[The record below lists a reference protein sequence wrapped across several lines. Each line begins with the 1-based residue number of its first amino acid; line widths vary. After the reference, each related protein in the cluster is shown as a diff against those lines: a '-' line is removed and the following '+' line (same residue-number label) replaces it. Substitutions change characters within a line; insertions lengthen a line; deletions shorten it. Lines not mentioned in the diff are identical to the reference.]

1 MATRYSLFLTS
12 RGMPTFIRPTI
23 VHQVRRGR
31 APYRGAMKWYADSP
45 GRRTFQIVADV
56 FLLCFLAVCVW
67 LGKEVNDGISTL
79 RGPADGLTSAGDSFR
94 DNMSGAAET
103 VGGIPLVG
111 DGLKSPFEA
120 LSGSGQR
127 LADVGTSIAS
137 TVDTVARTVG
147 IVVAV
152 VPIVVA
158 LLVWAFFRIRFV
170 RRATAASRLVGS
182 EGSTGAVR
190 AAGADPP
197 AVAASGAVGS
207 GPGGPV
213 PGWGPGPGSPAG
225 RAGAT
230 SCGVSLDGGETSPRV
245 ARLA

>member
-1 MATRYSLFLTS
+1 
-12 RGMPTFIRPTI
+12 
-23 VHQVRRGR
+23 
-31 APYRGAMKWYADSP
+31 MKWYADSP

-127 LADVGTSIAS
+127 LADVGTSVAS

-152 VPIVVA
+152 FPIVVA

-182 EGSTGAVR
+182 EGSMELFALR
-190 AAGADPP
+190 ALTRQPLRRLAPL
-197 AVAASGAVGS
+197 GS
-207 GPGGPV
+207 GPGGAV
-213 PGWGPGPGSPAG
+213 PRWGPGPGPAAG
-225 RAGAT
+225 RPGAHVVRRVRRRRRDVAPGPPLGLT
-230 SCGVSLDGGETSPRV
+230 RACPASNPTQCQVSSGQAL
-245 ARLA
+245 

>member
-1 MATRYSLFLTS
+1 
-12 RGMPTFIRPTI
+12 
-23 VHQVRRGR
+23 
-31 APYRGAMKWYADSP
+31 MKWYADSP

-127 LADVGTSIAS
+127 LADVGTSVAS

-152 VPIVVA
+152 FPIVMA

-182 EGSTGAVR
+182 EGSMELFALR
-190 AAGADPP
+190 ALTRQPLRRLAPL
-197 AVAASGAVGS
+197 
-207 GPGGPV
+207 GPDL
-213 PGWGPGPGSPAG
+213 AG
-225 RAGAT
+225 RFRDGDPVLVHQLAALELT
-230 SCGVSLDGGETSPRV
+230 SCGVSVDGGETSPRV
-245 ARLA
+245 PRLA